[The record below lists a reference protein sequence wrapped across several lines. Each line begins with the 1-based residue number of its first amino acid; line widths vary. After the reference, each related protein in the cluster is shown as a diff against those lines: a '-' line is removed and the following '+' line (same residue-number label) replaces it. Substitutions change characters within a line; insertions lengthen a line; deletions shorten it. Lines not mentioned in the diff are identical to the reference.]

1 MDRVSSNK
9 KPMLFVV
16 KRQVIDWS
24 LITREPKV
32 VCDEKMN
39 KQYECVKKTYG
50 VILITKGWSAYKSDT
65 HGETSSPI
73 RY

>member
-1 MDRVSSNK
+1 
-9 KPMLFVV
+9 MLFEVEG
-16 KRQVIDWS
+16 QVTDWS
-24 LITREPKV
+24 RITREPKV

-39 KQYECVKKTYG
+39 KQHEHVKTTYC

-65 HGETSSPI
+65 HGEASSSI

>member
-1 MDRVSSNK
+1 M
-9 KPMLFVV
+9 
-16 KRQVIDWS
+16 IDWS

-39 KQYECVKKTYG
+39 KEYECVKTTSG

-65 HGETSSPI
+65 HGETS
-73 RY
+73 